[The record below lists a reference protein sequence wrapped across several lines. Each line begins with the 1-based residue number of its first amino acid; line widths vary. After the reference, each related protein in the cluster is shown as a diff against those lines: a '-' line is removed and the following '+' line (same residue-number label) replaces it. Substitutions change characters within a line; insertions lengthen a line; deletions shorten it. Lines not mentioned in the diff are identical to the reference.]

1 MYPKLGVNID
11 HVATIRNSRGTTY
24 PDPLYAAVLAELG
37 GADQITI
44 HLREDRRHIIDRDLQ
59 LLRQTVKTR
68 LNLEMA
74 VTDEMI
80 AIAKKN
86 RPDMTTLV
94 PEKREEK
101 TTEGGLDL
109 KKDSDKTIK
118 TINELKEADITVSL
132 FIDPDLD
139 QVHLARE
146 FGAHAIEIHTGT
158 YANEVTPEGLNREF
172 DKIKERINENEN
184 INTKNNKTETINTKS
199 FFNEQL
205 FVITDPPRSGMHP
218 KTILQLKELQP
229 KVIIYIS
236 CNINQLKKDLPKFKD
251 YKIKSAALFDLF
263 PQTLHSEGVVE
274 LVKE

>member
-118 TINELKEADITVSL
+118 TINELKEADITVSYL
-132 FIDPDLD
+132 LIQIWIKFI
-139 QVHLARE
+139 
-146 FGAHAIEIHTGT
+146 
-158 YANEVTPEGLNREF
+158 
-172 DKIKERINENEN
+172 
-184 INTKNNKTETINTKS
+184 
-199 FFNEQL
+199 
-205 FVITDPPRSGMHP
+205 
-218 KTILQLKELQP
+218 
-229 KVIIYIS
+229 
-236 CNINQLKKDLPKFKD
+236 
-251 YKIKSAALFDLF
+251 
-263 PQTLHSEGVVE
+263 
-274 LVKE
+274 